1 MSYVRQG
8 IDYFGRYPDKS
19 TGKDHQL
26 GFLFLINVNFVF
38 HFLMLGSND
47 IKSLIKAQEKQ
58 Y

>member
-19 TGKDHQL
+19 TGKRPSTWFSLSDKCD
-26 GFLFLINVNFVF
+26 FVF